1 MKNISYFCRLK
12 NENNSMLN
20 INLYKKTNVKSFL
33 NSGIFFLI
41 ILSLGFNKTIAQ
53 NYNRTGGGTGK
64 VYGIVLDSGDNK
76 AIEYA
81 TINLLRASDSTVI
94 SGTITDGKGEY
105 KMEDIPFGQYKIN
118 ISFIG
123 YRSFMT
129 APFYVSNQNS
139 EVDKGKIRISSG
151 AKKLDEV
158 VITADKN
165 DVQNTLDKRIYNV
178 GKNIVNAGGTAT
190 DLLQNIPSVT
200 VDLNGTVSFR
210 GNANVTVLIDGKP
223 SGMTGGDRQALLDQL
238 PGSAIDQ
245 IEIVTNPSAKYDAEG
260 MAGII
265 NIITKKDKL
274 KGINGNVSVSGGTH
288 DSYNSTVGLNNR
300 TSKYNL
306 YANFTYRNE
315 MRLFTSHGTQNNYLS
330 DTSYNYLT
338 NTSSYHGGANNNGK
352 LGIDLYLSNYTTLG
366 FYGTIS
372 TRNQNE
378 PGMNWYDYT
387 SASGVPF
394 LAYTKQ
400 DFNVDKNSTYQGNFD
415 YKHSYPSS
423 KAELNMSGS
432 FSENTRNEN
441 TSFINSN
448 YFSELG
454 NNNYQYNYTNA
465 KYITSVFQAD
475 YSHPYASKA
484 KFEAGLKGNYRIN
497 DNDQHTDTYDFIT
510 QNYPNDPLYTN
521 HYKYTEQIYAAYMMY
536 TGTIKF
542 LDYHVGLR
550 TEQTLTSIQ
559 QLTTDT
565 TYKNNYLGLFPSA
578 SIKYSRG
585 FQEDIQL
592 SYSRRINRPNV
603 WALNPFKDITD
614 SMNIRQGN
622 PFLKPE
628 YIHALE
634 LSYNRTIKN
643 FTYTATVYYKHST
656 NLISY
661 FRIFDTLSGKSI
673 LTQENYST
681 SQNIGVEG
689 SLRYDMGKVG
699 SLMWSFNAYNNKV
712 NAGNLQ
718 TDLQSSAINWNMRLT
733 ANIRFAKYTA
743 FQLTG
748 YYAAPMTSPQSTVKG
763 FSSVDG
769 GIKQDFWKGKGSL
782 AFNCGDIF
790 NIREMQIHSQT
801 VINGKTVFVYDGAR
815 KRESRIAML
824 TFSWRFGT
832 NNDKP
837 SKKKKPDSNQMEGGD
852 EMMGE

>member
-1 MKNISYFCRLK
+1 MIIEKNCI
-12 NENNSMLN
+12 LN
-20 INLYKKTNVKSFL
+20 KTGNP
-33 NSGIFFLI
+33 FFLKI
-41 ILSLGFNKTIAQ
+41 FLLLMLLFLCNDFFAQ
-53 NYNRTGGGTGK
+53 NYNRAGGSTGK
-64 VYGIVLDSGDNK
+64 VYGRILDSADNK

-81 TINLLRASDSTVI
+81 TITLLRASDSTVI
-94 SGTITDGKGEY
+94 SGTITDSKGEY
-105 KMEDIPFGQYKIN
+105 KMEEIPFGQYRVN
-118 ISFIG
+118 VSFIG

-129 APFYVSNQNS
+129 NAFYVSNQNP
-139 EVDKGKIRISSG
+139 EVDKGKIKITSG
-151 AKKLDEV
+151 AKKLEEV
-158 VITADKN
+158 VVTADKN
-165 DVQNTLDKRIYNV
+165 DVQNTLDKRVYNV

-223 SGMTGGDRQALLDQL
+223 SGLTGGDRQALLDQL

-274 KGINGNVSVSGGTH
+274 KGVNGNIALSGGTH
-288 DSYNSTVGLNNR
+288 DSYTATAGLNNR

-306 YANFTYRNE
+306 YANYSYRHE
-315 MRLFTSHGTQNNYLS
+315 VRLFTGNGTQNNYLS
-330 DTSYNYLT
+330 DTTYNYIT
-338 NTSSYHGGANNNGK
+338 NTSSYHGGLNNNGK
-352 LGIDLYLSNYTTLG
+352 LGIDLFLSNYSNLSI
-366 FYGTIS
+366 FGTIS
-372 TRNQNE
+372 TRNQDE
-378 PGMNWYDYT
+378 PGINWYDYT
-387 SASGVPF
+387 TSTGVPF
-394 LAYTKQ
+394 LGYTKQ
-400 DFNVDKNSTYQGNFD
+400 DFNIDKNTTYQGNFD
-415 YKHSYPSS
+415 YKHTYPNS
-423 KAELNMSGS
+423 KTELDISGNL
-432 FSENTRNEN
+432 SENFRNEN

-448 YFSELG
+448 YNAEIG
-454 NNNYQYNYTNA
+454 NKNYQYNYTDA

-475 YSHPYASKA
+475 YVHPYASKA
-484 KFEAGLKGNYRIN
+484 KLEAGLKGNYRFN
-497 DNDQHTDTYDFIT
+497 DNNQQTDTYDFLT
-510 QNYPNDPLYTN
+510 RTYPNDPLYTN

-536 TGTIKF
+536 TGSFHF

-550 TEQTLTSIQ
+550 SEQTITSIQ
-559 QLTTDT
+559 QLTTDS
-565 TYKNNYLGLFPSA
+565 TYHNNYFGLFPSA
-578 SIKYSRG
+578 SIKYSMG
-585 FQEDIQL
+585 FQEDLQL

-622 PFLKPE
+622 PYLQPE
-628 YIHALE
+628 YINSLE
-634 LSYNRTIKN
+634 LGYTKTTNKFTI
-643 FTYTATVYYKHST
+643 TGTVYYKHST

-681 SQNIGVEG
+681 SENIGVEG
-689 SLRYDMGKVG
+689 SVRYDMGKAG
-699 SLMWSFNAYNNKV
+699 SLLWSFNGYNNKV

-718 TDLQSSAINWNMRLT
+718 TDLQSSAVNWNTRLT

-748 YYAAPMTSPQSTVKG
+748 YYAAPSISPQSTVKG
-763 FSSVDG
+763 FSTIDG

-790 NIREMQIHSQT
+790 NIREMDIHSVT
-801 VINGKTVFVYDGAR
+801 IINGKTVFEYNGVR

-824 TFSWRFGT
+824 TFSYRFGT
-832 NNDKP
+832 NNDKNI
-837 SKKKKPDSNQMEGGD
+837 KKKKGEGMQMEGGN
-852 EMMGE
+852 EQMGE